1 MLITG
6 DGWMEIRQLEYALVV
21 SKHLNLARAAE
32 EIKISPSILSQQISK
47 LEIELG
53 VCLFLKGKRLV
64 RLTPAGK
71 EFIINAKRI
80 ITNLKEVKCTG
91 KEYSPVVNGELRLGV
106 MAVIGYYNLPNL
118 LSSFQQS
125 FIGMR
130 INIVEEQCEK
140 LLDML
145 LSDKIDAAFVQI
157 YNPNPNLKYCKLV
170 TDRMVIVTNKKHRF
184 ANRKSVDI
192 KELKNERFILTP
204 PSSGHFYDFNK
215 ACQAAGFSPILAKTC
230 YVAKNIVSFVSEE
243 PVITAI
249 SSKVAEAEKAD
260 NDNISIIELKPTIQR
275 KIFLVV
281 RNISDT
287 PQTLKLFLDFTYQW
301 LTTQTALEQA
311 KNALISSVLEK

>member
-1 MLITG
+1 M
-6 DGWMEIRQLEYALVV
+6 DMRQLEYALVV
-21 SKHLNLARAAE
+21 SKHLSLARAAE
-32 EIKISPSILSQQISK
+32 EINISPSILSHQISK
-47 LEIELG
+47 LEVELG
-53 VCLFLKGKRLV
+53 VCLFLKSKRLV

-91 KEYSPVVNGELRLGV
+91 REYSPVVSGELRLGV

-170 TDRMVIVTNKKHRF
+170 TDRMVVVTNKKHRF
-184 ANRKSVDI
+184 ANRKSVCI
-192 KELKNERFILTP
+192 KELQNERFILTP

-215 ACQAAGFSPILAKTC
+215 ACQEAGFSPILAKTC
-230 YVAKNIVSFVSEE
+230 YVAKNIVSFVSEGL
-243 PVITAI
+243 VISVL

-260 NDNISIIELKPTIQR
+260 NDNIRIIELKPTIQR
-275 KIFLVV
+275 RTYLVV

-287 PQTLKLFLDFTYQW
+287 PQTLKLFLDFTHQW
-301 LTTQTALEQA
+301 LATQTALEQA